1 MMDRMPRLV
10 YLASR
15 LERDSLK
22 MPRDIRRFVPN
33 SELYEEVAKH
43 GLEGAAEALD
53 IPRPQMQKLL
63 EMGRVGGKGSLA
75 EFRLLIAKEV
85 MDNETLEDLPIPRRL
100 GIMSL
105 IDRYVNGAADNIIE
119 TDEASLNTTDIP
131 EGVPKFKT
139 GFTPLDAVLVDGVY
153 QGILMFMAQP
163 GEGKTS
169 TMISVMEW
177 LKRSNPD
184 WEMWFFEQEIPLRLM
199 LARMKPVLTRTKFS
213 SKDML
218 ICGQMSIEEIIKRL
232 AKPPINPNRVIF
244 IDSPDAMP
252 GLGSDNTT
260 RELGHIFR
268 QLVRIKESA
277 QLVVVSTQPNRRVSG
292 PLTKTSPANSW
303 EKVWYVDMMVGVA
316 KLGANRMRM
325 HALKNRFG
333 IEGTEVLYQYNLQD
347 FTFDPRS
354 IETAEDD
361 WSDVN
366 VESE

>member
-1 MMDRMPRLV
+1 MIDRMPRLV

-15 LERDSLK
+15 LERDAIK
-22 MPRDIRRFVPN
+22 MPRDIRRYVPN
-33 SELYEEVAKH
+33 FDLYEEVAKN
-43 GLEGAAEALD
+43 GLEGAAESLD
-53 IPRPQMQKLL
+53 IPRPQMHKLTEL
-63 EMGRVGGKGSLA
+63 GRVGGKGSPQ

-85 MDNETLEDLPIPRRL
+85 MDNEALSELAVPRRL

-105 IDRYVNGAADNIIE
+105 VDRYVNGATDNIIE
-119 TDEASLNTTDIP
+119 TDEAALNTTDIP
-131 EGVPKFKT
+131 DGIPKFLT
-139 GFTPLDAVLVDGVY
+139 GFTPLDTVLGGDGCY

-169 TMISVMEW
+169 TMVSVMEW

-184 WEMWFFEQEIPLRLM
+184 WQMLFFEQEIPLRLM
-199 LARMKPVLTRTKFS
+199 LARMKPVMQRVKFGS
-213 SKDML
+213 RDMI

-232 AKPPINPNRVIF
+232 SKPPINPDRVVF

-268 QLVRIKESA
+268 QLVKIKETSC
-277 QLVVVSTQPNRRVSG
+277 LVVVSTQPNRRVTG
-292 PLTKTSPANSW
+292 PLTKASPANSW
-303 EKVWYVDMMVGVA
+303 EKVWYVDMMVSVA
-316 KLGANRMRM
+316 KMGTNKMRM
-325 HALKNRFG
+325 HTLKNRFG
-333 IEGTEVLYQYNLQD
+333 IEGTEVFYQYDLRD

-354 IETAEDD
+354 VETQEDD

-366 VESE
+366 TE